1 MRIRTVLLAP
11 SATRH
16 ELFVVTNSA
25 CKREDCVPWRDCQD
39 APRPELLRRKKS
51 PRETGPSSASR
62 PKKGAIDGLR
72 PGLVSAK
79 QPSARLSV
87 GWVCPLAPTQV
98 LSLSPPSGTLWLPRD
113 TRPAI
118 PQHEISYHS
127 S

>member
-1 MRIRTVLLAP
+1 MRIRTILLAP

-62 PKKGAIDGLR
+62 PKKGGIDGLR
-72 PGLVSAK
+72 AGLVSAK

-87 GWVCPLAPTQV
+87 GWVGTLAPNQV
-98 LSLSPPSGTLWLPRD
+98 LSLFPSSWKGVLPKKIRS
-113 TRPAI
+113 RLLEGGI
-118 PQHEISYHS
+118 Q
-127 S
+127 